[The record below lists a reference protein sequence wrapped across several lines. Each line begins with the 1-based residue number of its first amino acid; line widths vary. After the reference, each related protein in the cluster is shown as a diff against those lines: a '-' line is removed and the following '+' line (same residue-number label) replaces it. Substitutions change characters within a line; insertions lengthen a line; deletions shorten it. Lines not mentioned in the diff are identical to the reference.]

1 MQELKTDELKNI
13 DGGFSL
19 GLSELAIASIGLPFI
34 IGLFS
39 GFVSTVSC
47 HK

>member
-1 MQELKTDELKNI
+1 MQELKIDELKNI
-13 DGGFSL
+13 DGGYSL
-19 GLSELAIASIGLPFI
+19 GLSGLAIASIGLPFV

-47 HK
+47 NK